1 VTLRAKILLA
11 QTPLAAALVLVASL
25 AAVTNASLGGNSA
38 SMLQDNY
45 LSVLAAE
52 RMKGALDRIDDAA
65 LFVMAGDRG
74 QGRARAEDAIG
85 RFERSL
91 AVQQRNI
98 TERGEGEATDELN
111 RAWSAFRPAFARFA
125 TGQQGPEL
133 QQSYIA
139 TLTPLLTSTRRA
151 AERIQELN
159 QDAMVRKRDRARR
172 EADRASAAMLAT
184 TIIASL
190 IGLLASTELTRRIM
204 HPLSVLGQT
213 ARRLGEGDMEVR
225 AKVSRHDEIG
235 ALASDFN
242 LMADRLSQYRRS
254 SLGELLQ
261 AQQQAQAAIDSLPDP
276 VLIFDVDGH
285 LLGANHA
292 ADRLVR
298 VSLEEATAAPLA
310 RAEPQVRGAIER
322 VRTKV
327 QTESVAEG
335 PAGLDETVRVS
346 GAGPDGQDL
355 FLLPRASRVTTDKG
369 ALIGVTV
376 ILQDVTRMLRFDE
389 LKNNLVATVAHE
401 FRTPL
406 TSLRMAIHLCV
417 EETVGSLND
426 KQMDLMQ
433 AARQDTERLQQIV
446 DDLLDLSR
454 IQAGR
459 MELHRRVVSADWL
472 VREAVVP
479 FAAAA
484 RDKNVTL
491 RTEIFPGIG
500 EVDVDT
506 DRIQLVFAN
515 LIGNAVR
522 YTPGGGTVIVRGRQ
536 DEGVVRIQVQD
547 TGPGIP
553 KAYHTA
559 VFDKFFRIPGTPTSG
574 AGLGLY
580 IAREI
585 TLAHGGRL
593 TLASERGQGAI
604 FTVELPSVP
613 RAVDRE

>member
-1 VTLRAKILLA
+1 MTLRAKILLA
-11 QTPLAAALVLVASL
+11 QTPLAAALALVALL
-25 AAVTNASLGGNSA
+25 AATTSASLGRNSA

-52 RMKGALDRIDDAA
+52 RMKAALDRLDDAA
-65 LFVMAGDRG
+65 LFVMGGQRAQGLAQADRG
-74 QGRARAEDAIG
+74 IAQ
-85 RFERSL
+85 FEGSL
-91 AVQQRNI
+91 TLQSRNI
-98 TERGEGEATDELN
+98 TERGEAETTAELN
-111 RAWSAFRPAFARFA
+111 RAWSAYRATFQRFA
-125 TGQQGPEL
+125 AGQERL
-133 QQSYIA
+133 A
-139 TLTPLLTSTRRA
+139 ALTPLMA
-151 AERIQELN
+151 AARHAADRIQQMN

-190 IGLLASTELTRRIM
+190 IGLLASTELTRRILR
-204 HPLSVLGQT
+204 PLSVLGQT
-213 ARRLGEGDMEVR
+213 ARRLGEGDMQVR
-225 AKVSRHDEIG
+225 AKVSRQDEIG
-235 ALASDFN
+235 TLARDFN
-242 LMADRLSQYRRS
+242 LMADRLEQYRKS

-276 VLIFDVDGH
+276 VLIFDVDGQ
-285 LLGANHA
+285 LLGANQS
-292 ADRLVR
+292 ADRLLR
-298 VSLEEATAAPLA
+298 VSLEQAAGNPLA
-310 RAEPQVRGAIER
+310 RAEPQVRAAIDR
-322 VRTKV
+322 VRAKV
-327 QTESVAEG
+327 QSDSVAEG
-335 PAGLDETVRVS
+335 PGGLDEAVRVS
-346 GAGPDGQDL
+346 GASPDGPDR
-355 FLLPRASRVTTDKG
+355 FLLPRASRVATEQG
-369 ALIGVTV
+369 AVIGVTV

-406 TSLRMAIHLCV
+406 TSLRMAIHLCA
-417 EETVGSLND
+417 EETVGPLND
-426 KQMDLMQ
+426 KQLDLLQ

-459 MELHRRVVSADWL
+459 MELHRRPVSADAL

-491 RTEIFPGIG
+491 RTEVFPGIG
-500 EVDVDT
+500 EVDVDS

-515 LIGNAVR
+515 LIGNAIR
-522 YTPGGGTVIVRGRQ
+522 YTPAGGTVTVRGRQ
-536 DEGVVRIQVQD
+536 DDGVVRIQVQD

-553 KAYHTA
+553 KAYQAA
-559 VFDKFFRIPGTPTSG
+559 VFDKFFRIPGTTTSG

-580 IAREI
+580 IAREL

-593 TLASERGQGAI
+593 TLASEQGQGAT
-604 FTVELPSVP
+604 FTVELPAVP
-613 RAVDRE
+613 QALDRE

>member
-11 QTPLAAALVLVASL
+11 QTPLGGALVLVALL
-25 AAVTNASLGGNSA
+25 AASTNSSLGLNSA
-38 SMLQDNY
+38 SILQDNY
-45 LSVLAAE
+45 RSVLAAE
-52 RMKGALDRIDDAA
+52 RMKGALDRMDDAA
-65 LFVMAGDRG
+65 LFLIEGDRLHAS
-74 QGRARAEDAIG
+74 ARADQGIT
-85 RFERSL
+85 RFEREL
-91 AVQQRNI
+91 AVQRTNI
-98 TERGEGEATDELN
+98 TERGEAEATAGLV
-111 RAWSAFRPAFARFA
+111 RAWSAYRAAFGHFVSAGEGA
-125 TGQQGPEL
+125 AL
-133 QQSYIA
+133 QQTYTA
-139 TLTPLLTSTRRA
+139 TLAPLFTATRQA
-151 AERIQELN
+151 ADRIQDLN

-190 IGLLASTELTRRIM
+190 IGLLASTELTRRILR
-204 HPLSVLGQT
+204 PLSVLGQT
-213 ARRLGEGDMEVR
+213 ARRLGEGDMAVR

-235 ALASDFN
+235 TLARDFN
-242 LMADRLSQYRRS
+242 MMADRLEQYRNS

-276 VLIFDVDGH
+276 VLIFDLAGN
-285 LLGANHA
+285 LLGANQS

-298 VSLEEATAAPLA
+298 ISLDDATGNPLA
-310 RAEPQVRGAIER
+310 RAEPPVRAAIER

-327 QTESVAEG
+327 QSESVPEG
-335 PAGLDETVRVS
+335 PVGLDETVRVS
-346 GAGPDGQDL
+346 GAGPEGQDL
-355 FLLPRASRVTTDKG
+355 FLLPRASRVTTEHG
-369 ALIGVTV
+369 AVIGVTV

-406 TSLRMAIHLCV
+406 TSLRMAVHLCA
-417 EETVGSLND
+417 EETVGPLND
-426 KQMDLMQ
+426 KQLDLLQ
-433 AARQDTERLQQIV
+433 AAREDTDRLQRIV

-459 MELHRRVVSADWL
+459 MELHRRAVSADWL
-472 VREAVVP
+472 VREAAAP

-491 RTEIFPGIG
+491 RTEVFPGLG
-500 EVDVDT
+500 DVEVDT
-506 DRIQLVFAN
+506 DRMQLVFAN
-515 LIGNAVR
+515 LIGNAIR
-522 YTPGGGTVIVRGRQ
+522 YTPAGGTVIVRGRE
-536 DEGVVRIQVQD
+536 DDGVVRIQVQD

-553 KAYHTA
+553 RAYHTA
-559 VFDKFFRIPGTPTSG
+559 VFDKFFRVPGTSTAG

-593 TLASERGQGAI
+593 TLASEPGQGAT
-604 FTVELPSVP
+604 FTVEIP
-613 RAVDRE
+613 RAADRG